1 LIPCIECFYT
11 QYFTNP
17 AYNPRQSI
25 AMPAKKY
32 RKPSPRIDDAV
43 ALQQRVAA
51 GEATPAEADEYRR
64 IINEFRRKFFNGQ
77 LAPESARRFG
87 IE

>member
-1 LIPCIECFYT
+1 
-11 QYFTNP
+11 
-17 AYNPRQSI
+17 
-25 AMPAKKY
+25 MPAKKY
-32 RKPSPRIDDAV
+32 RKPGPRIDDAV

-64 IINEFRRKFFNGQ
+64 ILNQFRQKFRNGL